1 MTTAVDLTKPAL
13 GDAYASF
20 QSEIVAGLQAAGAMY
35 DTTYWTTTS
44 QPAGTKR
51 FNASSSLLESWN
63 GSAWVNA
70 LAVLQTGNTGTQTV
84 VGTVNYSGTL
94 QLGGNLVAT
103 QAWVTSQSYETTSAL
118 SATLANYALTSA
130 LSSYV
135 LTSALASAS
144 VASATTAGTYT
155 STGVSLAAT
164 GQGAGRAAA
173 VAPFFTSSAGGYV
186 TFPPM
191 PSSGRGGPFGGSY
204 SIEAWVS
211 TTGQIT
217 SEPRILTVSELTSGS
232 TGEINFKLNAGTT
245 QLKISHYAPVTGAVC
260 VDPGVA
266 ITSRGLTFG
275 IIHHVVAV
283 VALTSSPQSASVTFY
298 IDGVQEAGETPQT
311 SYPQGGCG
319 DKVMPYV
326 YVGKSLHGGAFVSL
340 LPYLG
345 CRLALPTVPASSYTH
360 LFLPSHRQTR
370 LGLAPSAKL

>member
-144 VASATTAGTYT
+144 VASATTAGTATTVNGSIANGTTATTQASGNSSTLPATTAFVNPGT
-155 STGVSLAAT
+155 SKAASGYRKFPDGTMIQWGQVTSGATLNPFSL
-164 GQGAGRAAA
+164 
-173 VAPFFTSSAGGYV
+173 
-186 TFPPM
+186 TFPVAFPTACTAFVWM
-191 PSSGRGGPFGGSY
+191 CN
-204 SIEAWVS
+204 SIGYGAYTARS
-211 TTGQIT
+211 TTGATI
-217 SEPRILTVSELTSGS
+217 
-232 TGEINFKLNAGTT
+232 
-245 QLKISHYAPVTGAVC
+245 
-260 VDPGVA
+260 
-266 ITSRGLTFG
+266 
-275 IIHHVVAV
+275 
-283 VALTSSPQSASVTFY
+283 AL
-298 IDGVQEAGETPQT
+298 
-311 SYPQGGCG
+311 
-319 DKVMPYV
+319 
-326 YVGKSLHGGAFVSL
+326 GGASTDNGNCIAIG
-340 LPYLG
+340 Y
-345 CRLALPTVPASSYTH
+345 
-360 LFLPSHRQTR
+360 
-370 LGLAPSAKL
+370 